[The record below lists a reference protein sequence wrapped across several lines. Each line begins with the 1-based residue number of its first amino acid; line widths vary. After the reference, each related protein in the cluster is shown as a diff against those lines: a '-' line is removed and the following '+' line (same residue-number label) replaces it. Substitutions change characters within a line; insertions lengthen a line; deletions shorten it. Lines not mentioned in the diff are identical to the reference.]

1 MEEVREYELVEHKE
15 AGITSLD
22 SNPCYELSSKVRQES
37 AFTTSQQVRSKSKK
51 PIPYWIC
58 MCALVG
64 FASAAFASLA
74 SITMWNISRV
84 NHQSSEIFK
93 LERMTTQL
101 QISMN
106 ESVFKLER
114 SIMEFQNSLSDQ
126 SEIQTNIS
134 GSLFSIVNNIIAQ
147 LNGRTSIYPANS
159 CSHVLQLNPSSP
171 SGHYWI
177 RSSNGSAVRVYCDMT
192 RSCGNITGGW
202 IRVASLDWSNE
213 SLPCPDGFRER
224 SDSNIRTCGIGS
236 TSTGSCPSIIFE
248 TYSTVYSRVCGKI
261 NAYQVGNTDAF
272 DTTYGRV
279 SNTDIDSN
287 YVDGVSLTHGSNPR
301 RHIWTFVAAVNDDY
315 QIPAPNSTCQ
325 CVRPGDRR
333 IMAPPSFVGMDY
345 FCDTGSQSG
354 AQNGVFHSD
363 DPLWDS
369 AGCASTS
376 TCCSFNNP
384 PWFHKQLSSA
394 TTDDI
399 EMRVCCDEG
408 RDNEDIAVSNIEIF
422 VQ

>member
-22 SNPCYELSSKVRQES
+22 NNPCYELSSKVRQES

-64 FASAAFASLA
+64 FASAAFASFA

-84 NHQSSEIFK
+84 NHQSSEISK
-93 LERMTTQL
+93 LEGMTTQL
-101 QISMN
+101 QNSMN
-106 ESVFKLER
+106 ESVFKLE

-126 SEIQTNIS
+126 SEFQTNILRLLDS
-134 GSLFSIVNNIIAQ
+134 RVNKIYTIH
-147 LNGRTSIYPANS
+147 LVGRNSDNPATS
-159 CSHVLQLNPSSP
+159 CSHVMLLNPSSP
-171 SGHYWI
+171 SGLYWI
-177 RSSNGSAVRVYCDMT
+177 RSSDGSAIRVYCDMT
-192 RSCGNITGGW
+192 GSCGNITGEW
-202 IRVASLDWSNE
+202 MRVASLDWSSNE

-224 SDSNIRTCGIGS
+224 NDSNIRTCGIGS
-236 TSTGSCPSIIFE
+236 ISTGSCPFITFK

-261 NAYQVGNTDAF
+261 NAYQVGTTDAF
-272 DTTYGRV
+272 YRPLNNRV
-279 SNTDIDSN
+279 NIDSN

-301 RHIWTFVAAVNDDY
+301 RHIWTFVAALNDNLS
-315 QIPAPNSTCQ
+315 IPRTCQ

-333 IMAPPSFVGMDY
+333 IMAPPSFVGVDY
-345 FCDTGSQSG
+345 FCDTGSR
-354 AQNGVFHSD
+354 NGTRGGLFYPD
-363 DPLWDS
+363 DPLWDG

-384 PWFHKQLSSA
+384 PWFHKQLPSA

-399 EMRVCCDEG
+399 EMRVCSDES
-408 RDNEDIAVSNIEIF
+408 RDDNEDIAVSSVEIY